1 MNDEHTLISS
11 LGSEVSPSQAML
23 PGFPPACSASQTPTP
38 PESSS
43 DTGPPSQSSQTSE
56 SLTAASGAEQIYL
69 QADGLASHGAKPGSK
84 EAMQMT
90 VRSGKKCSALLMKPD
105 PVGCLVKMLLESST
119 WHSTKCFLTWKASG
133 TPQGRLLFRLQAS
146 MPIIDGI
153 ESSSLLPTPSGVNGG
168 TNHTAGR
175 LDEWGGNHNPFRGTS
190 LGKKRCAIYEEWMM
204 GLPIRHTELTPSEMR
219 SSRRSLSKS

>member
-1 MNDEHTLISS
+1 MNQEHTLISS
-11 LGSEVSPSQAML
+11 AGSEDSPSQPML
-23 PGFPPACSASQTPTP
+23 LGFPPACSASPTPTP
-38 PESSS
+38 AESSEG
-43 DTGPPSQSSQTSE
+43 TGPQSQSYQTSE
-56 SLTAASGAEQIYL
+56 TLTEPSGAEQIYL
-69 QADGLASHGAKPGSK
+69 QADGLASHGATPGSK

-90 VRSGKKCSALLMKPD
+90 VRSGKKCSALLMKQD
-105 PVGCLVKMLLESST
+105 PAGLLVKMLLESSI
-119 WHSTKCFLTWKASG
+119 WHSTRCFLTWKASC
-133 TPQGRLLFRLQAS
+133 TPQRRLLFRLQAS

-153 ESSSLLPTPSGVNGG
+153 GSSSLLPTPSGVNGG